1 MTESQGHLTAQPY
14 SDKSAIPFGLMEDQ
28 YKDLLENKDLR
39 KISSGDFTGV
49 GDTVKE
55 MFSVISN
62 DRVPEASKTID
73 HIVDANKMIGEFERV
88 MISASKMYGSLV
100 NTLLLDLA
108 NAHLLDIAAKDE
120 RIAVLEQITQHPLY
134 EHLVKAEA
142 RITELEAQ
150 VQELIEELIEEL
162 QDVVCFAPECTTSK
176 EYAVKRLEEL
186 MNNKWEAK

>member
-1 MTESQGHLTAQPY
+1 MRGVSQDMFWTVPLYEGA
-14 SDKSAIPFGLMEDQ
+14 AR
-28 YKDLLENKDLR
+28 NK
-39 KISSGDFTGV
+39 
-49 GDTVKE
+49 
-55 MFSVISN
+55 
-62 DRVPEASKTID
+62 AID
-73 HIVDANKMIGEFERV
+73 HNLSVHALITAYIAD
-88 MISASKMYGSLV
+88 
-100 NTLLLDLA
+100 T
-108 NAHLLDIAAKDE
+108 AAKDE